1 MSYWVD
7 DSHQMT
13 SLLCLNMS
21 VIISALDVVLKPTSV
36 RIDSV
41 DELTSGGLFVLV
53 LADDLDGRMA
63 MLIDCVDEVTFAL
76 RSGRLLFV
84 MANSVSVDNMSS
96 VFVNDRYF
104 DALSILCLLFFV
116 RAIRVGRN
124 MWIIGAR
131 AILFFVLWLN
141 YGSRRSWWCDWAMSM
156 RLMMEVVLEPWIVL
170 WLLPVIRFVIV
181 PMVLPWVSVRLWA
194 GRHMSLPV
202 ILLLG
207 LGLFDLL
214 SLALRLALALGLGL
228 RLRLRLRLG
237 AAARAL

>member
-1 MSYWVD
+1 MSYWIN

-116 RAIRVGRN
+116 RAIRVGRS
-124 MWIIGAR
+124 MWVVGAR
-131 AILFFVLWLN
+131 TVLFFVLWLN
-141 YGSRRSWWCDWAMSM
+141 YRGRRSWWRDWVVSM

-170 WLLPVIRFVIV
+170 RLLPVIRFVIV

-228 RLRLRLRLG
+228 RLRLRLG